1 MAERR
6 SAQFRILKNII
17 KQMVDYFSQSGFS
30 CDIIGEDVT
39 LRDLRA
45 RRLLGKG
52 KVRRMRI
59 VYGDTHQR
67 DLPASGDGIS
77 VLLSLGKILEEERKT
92 LTTGGV
98 MWIEIARKEQSEYSN
113 PLGDEVS
120 LYLRRYGVRTVR
132 V

>member
-1 MAERR
+1 MAGRR

-17 KQMVDYFSQSGFS
+17 KEMVDYFSQSGFS

-77 VLLSLGKILEEERKT
+77 VLLSLGKIPEEERKT
-92 LTTGGV
+92 MTTAGV

-120 LYLRRYGVRTVR
+120 IYLRGYGVRTVR